1 MGRNPGNVFGNMLG
15 GLGSNDDVPQNRP
28 SMNITPKDLKTLT
41 CEKCQGEVFAEG
53 LIIKTVSALLTGN
66 GKEGML
72 PIPAFYC
79 VKCQTVVD
87 KYLPEDMRK
96 TKLVNL

>member
-1 MGRNPGNVFGNMLG
+1 MPNSILGMGRE
-15 GLGSNDDVPQNRP
+15 DDIPQTR
-28 SMNITPKDLKTLT
+28 MNITPKDLKTLS
-41 CEKCQGEVFAEG
+41 CEKCQGIIFAEG
-53 LIIKTVSALLTGN
+53 LIIKTVSPLLTGT

-79 VKCQTVVD
+79 VKCQEVVD

-96 TKLVNL
+96 TKLVS

>member
-1 MGRNPGNVFGNMLG
+1 MGNGILG
-15 GLGSNDDVPQNRP
+15 YGREDEDVRHARP
-28 SMNITPKDLKTLT
+28 SVNITPKDLKTLE
-41 CEKCQGEVFAEG
+41 CEECHGIVFSEG
-53 LIIKTVSALLTGN
+53 IIIKTVSALLTGN
-66 GKEGML
+66 GKEGMV

-96 TKLVNL
+96 TKIIS

>member
-1 MGRNPGNVFGNMLG
+1 MQNNMMGFGRE
-15 GLGSNDDVPQNRP
+15 DEDVRQARP
-28 SMNITPKDLKTLT
+28 AMNITPKDLRTLT
-41 CEKCQGEVFAEG
+41 CENCQGEVFAEG
-53 LIIKTVSALLTGN
+53 IIIKIVSALLTGN

-87 KYLPEDMRK
+87 KYLPENMRK
-96 TKLVNL
+96 TKLVSP

>member
-1 MGRNPGNVFGNMLG
+1 MLG
-15 GLGSNDDVPQNRP
+15 MNGGDTGLRRSPTEL
-28 SMNITPKDLKTLT
+28 NITPKDLKTLT
-41 CEKCQGEVFAEG
+41 CENCQGEVFAEG
-53 LIIKTVSALLTGN
+53 IIIKTVSALLTGN

-96 TKLVNL
+96 TKLVSH

>member
-1 MGRNPGNVFGNMLG
+1 MMGFGRG
-15 GLGSNDDVPQNRP
+15 DEDVRQTRP
-28 SMNITPKDLKTLT
+28 AMNITPKDLKTLS
-41 CEKCQGEVFAEG
+41 CESCQGEVFAEG
-53 LIIKTVSALLTGN
+53 IIIKTVSPLLTGN
-66 GKEGML
+66 GKEGMV

-96 TKLVNL
+96 TTLVSR

>member
-1 MGRNPGNVFGNMLG
+1 MG
-15 GLGSNDDVPQNRP
+15 NREL
-28 SMNITPKDLKTLT
+28 NITPKDLKTLV
-41 CEKCQGEVFAEG
+41 CENCQGEVFAEG
-53 LIIKTVSALLTGN
+53 IIIKTVSPLLTNN
-66 GKEGML
+66 GKEGMV

-96 TKLVNL
+96 TKLVS

>member
-1 MGRNPGNVFGNMLG
+1 MGRNPGNVFGNMLDG
-15 GLGSNDDVPQNRP
+15 NVDVPQN
-28 SMNITPKDLKTLT
+28 STAVNITPKDLKTLT

-53 LIIKTVSALLTGN
+53 LIIKTVSPLLTGN

-96 TKLVNL
+96 PQLVNL

>member
-1 MGRNPGNVFGNMLG
+1 MGRNPADILGFGR
-15 GLGSNDDVPQNRP
+15 NDEDVPQTRP
-28 SMNITPKDLKTLT
+28 AMNITPKDLKTLT
-41 CEKCQGEVFAEG
+41 CENCQGEVFDEG
-53 LIIKTVSALLTGN
+53 IIIKTVSPLLTGN

-72 PIPAFYC
+72 QIPAFYC

-96 TKLVNL
+96 TKLINP